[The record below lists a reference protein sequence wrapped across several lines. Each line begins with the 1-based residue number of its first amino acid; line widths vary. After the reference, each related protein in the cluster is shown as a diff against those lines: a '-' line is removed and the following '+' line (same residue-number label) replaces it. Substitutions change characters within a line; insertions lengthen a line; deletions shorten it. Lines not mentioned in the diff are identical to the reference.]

1 MNKWPSGCRRRRRRR
16 RRAALVSLPTRRAI
30 VLYRYNIP
38 QYVIHTAEVKVD
50 GCVML
55 LLFALRTIVF
65 DRVEAAREKGGRR
78 RSKTEGDKGAT

>member
-1 MNKWPSGCRRRRRRR
+1 
-16 RRAALVSLPTRRAI
+16 
-30 VLYRYNIP
+30 
-38 QYVIHTAEVKVD
+38 
-50 GCVML
+50 ML